1 MPETKIEWADDTE
14 NAASGCSEARL
25 PSGKMDPA
33 CVNCYARLQSARCG
47 AMGMALYDGVAER
60 TGNAARWSGV
70 FRWERDMLQ
79 RKFDRMKGGHRV
91 FLGSMTDLW
100 HPDHD
105 PALLVALAGEIRR
118 LGQRQPKKRPIVITL
133 TKRADR
139 LLAWQREHFPEGLPA
154 WVWPGVTA
162 GCQEAAD
169 LRVPVLLQVRASGP
183 RVVSVEPMTGPV
195 DLARGLP
202 RVAGPWQGTP
212 PPTWAQV
219 EWPEWVPAPVRQQLA
234 EFWSELWGRGPR
246 GYQASIRTAPY
257 EDIPNFGARGR
268 FHRVASRDQWVEGR
282 YIHAWNNIGRVVL
295 DDGTYECVSVGSL
308 PSLLP
313 TESTSGRISAVSWV
327 IAGGESGPKARPSHP
342 DWFRSLR
349 DQCVSAGV
357 PFFFKQVGEFLP
369 TPDVSEGDA
378 VVNGLHMTRVG
389 KKVAGR
395 LLDGRTWDEVPS

>member
-1 MPETKIEWADDTE
+1 MPATDIEWADDTE
-14 NAASGCSEARL
+14 NAASGCSEAVL

-60 TGNAARWSGV
+60 TGNTARWSGV
-70 FRWERDMLQ
+70 FRWDRDMLR

-91 FLGSMTDLW
+91 FPGSMTDLW

-105 PALLVALAGEIRR
+105 PALPVAFAEEIRR
-118 LGQRQPKKRPIVITL
+118 LGQRPPKKRPIVITL

-169 LRVPVLLQVRASGP
+169 LRVPVLLQVRAAGP

-195 DLARGLP
+195 TLFEPDTTDPGGLS
-202 RVAGPWQGTP
+202 GPG
-212 PPTWAQV
+212 V
-219 EWPEWVPAPVRQQLA
+219 V
-234 EFWSELWGRGPR
+234 SE
-246 GYQASIRTAPY
+246 
-257 EDIPNFGARGR
+257 GARDHETGEWSG
-268 FHRVASRDQWVEGR
+268 ATYSG
-282 YIHAWNNIGRVVL
+282 IG
-295 DDGTYECVSVGSL
+295 
-308 PSLLP
+308 
-313 TESTSGRISAVSWV
+313 WV

-357 PFFFKQVGEFLP
+357 PFFFKQWGEFLP
-369 TPDVSEGDA
+369 TPDISEGDA

-389 KKVAGR
+389 KRAAGR

>member
-169 LRVPVLLQVRASGP
+169 LRVPVLLQVRAAGP

-195 DLARGLP
+195 DLTRI
-202 RVAGPWQGTP
+202 RTP
-212 PPTWAQV
+212 SGATAMHNMN
-219 EWPEWVPAPVRQQLA
+219 AL
-234 EFWSELWGRGPR
+234 R
-246 GYQASIRTAPY
+246 GYGGWGDFDREKY
-257 EDIPNFGARGR
+257 R
-268 FHRVASRDQWVEGR
+268 
-282 YIHAWNNIGRVVL
+282 IG
-295 DDGTYECVSVGSL
+295 
-308 PSLLP
+308 
-313 TESTSGRISAVSWV
+313 WV
-327 IAGGESGPKARPSHP
+327 IAGGMSGLKATPTHPSWLRAIR
-342 DWFRSLR
+342 DDCFRFN
-349 DQCVSAGV
+349 V
-357 PFFFKQVGEFLP
+357 PFHLKQHGEWAPARTDSECLYPLDGGPPFAP
-369 TPDVSEGDA
+369 RVCGPDAQDFGDGFGA
-378 VVNGLHMTRVG
+378 VRIG
-389 KKVAGR
+389 KAASGR
-395 LLDGRTWDEVPS
+395 MLDGRTYDGMPEVLS